1 MSNMPASSSSPSPSA
16 SAAPSPL
23 LARLANVPVIPVLE
37 YHSVEE
43 ALHVSEA
50 LVSGGLPWLEIT
62 LRTPVALEAIR
73 AVAAALPQ
81 AVVGAGTVLSSDQLH
96 AVRDAGAQFA
106 VSPGLTQKLAEG
118 AQGAGISLL
127 PGVATA
133 SEAMFALEAGYTFLK
148 FFPAE
153 AAGGVPMLKSL
164 YGPLSQLR
172 FCPTGGIDAAK
183 APTYLALPNVVCVG
197 GSWVVPKDAVA
208 ARDWARIRA
217 LAEEAVRLG
226 AGRK

>member
-1 MSNMPASSSSPSPSA
+1 MSNQT
-16 SAAPSPL
+16 SPL
-23 LARLANVPVIPVLE
+23 LQRLADVPVIPVLE
-37 YHSVEE
+37 FHSVDE

-50 LVSGGLPWLEIT
+50 LVTGGLPLLEIT

-81 AVVGAGTVLSSDQLH
+81 ACVGAGTVLSVEQLH

-106 VSPGLTQKLAEG
+106 VSPGLTPTLAAG
-118 AQGAGISLL
+118 ARGAGISLL

-133 SEAMFALEAGYTFLK
+133 SEAMAALEAGFTFLK
-148 FFPAE
+148 FFPAQ

-164 YGPLSQLR
+164 GGPLPQLR
-172 FCPTGGIDAAK
+172 FCPTGGIDAAL
-183 APTYLALPNVVCVG
+183 APSYLALPNVVCVG

-208 ARDWARIRA
+208 GGDWGRIRA
-217 LAEEAVRLG
+217 LAEQARGL
-226 AGRK
+226 RTKP

>member
-1 MSNMPASSSSPSPSA
+1 MSNQT
-16 SAAPSPL
+16 SPL
-23 LARLANVPVIPVLE
+23 LQRLADVPVIPVLE
-37 YHSVEE
+37 FHSVDE

-50 LVSGGLPWLEIT
+50 LVTGGLPLLEIT

-81 AVVGAGTVLSSDQLH
+81 ACVGAGTVLNVEQLH

-106 VSPGLTQKLAEG
+106 VSPGLTPTLAAG
-118 AQGAGISLL
+118 ARGAGISLL

-133 SEAMFALEAGYTFLK
+133 SEAMAALEAGFTFLK
-148 FFPAE
+148 FFPAQ

-164 YGPLSQLR
+164 GGPLPQLR
-172 FCPTGGIDAAK
+172 FCPTGGIDAAL
-183 APTYLALPNVVCVG
+183 APSYLALPNVVCVG

-208 ARDWARIRA
+208 GGDWGRIRA
-217 LAEEAVRLG
+217 LAEQARAL
-226 AGRK
+226 RNKP

>member
-1 MSNMPASSSSPSPSA
+1 MSNQT
-16 SAAPSPL
+16 SPL
-23 LARLANVPVIPVLE
+23 LQRLADVPVIPVLE
-37 YHSVEE
+37 FHSVDE

-50 LVSGGLPWLEIT
+50 LVSGGLPLLEIT

-81 AVVGAGTVLSSDQLH
+81 ACVGAGTVLNVEQLH

-106 VSPGLTQKLAEG
+106 VSPGLTPALAAG

-133 SEAMFALEAGYTFLK
+133 SEAMAALEAGFTFLK
-148 FFPAE
+148 FFPAQ

-164 YGPLSQLR
+164 GGPLPQLR
-172 FCPTGGIDAAK
+172 FCPTGGIDAAL
-183 APTYLALPNVVCVG
+183 APSYLALPNVVCVG
-197 GSWVVPKDAVA
+197 GSWVVPKEAVA
-208 ARDWARIRA
+208 AGDWGGIRA
-217 LAEEAVRLG
+217 LAEQARALRG
-226 AGRK
+226 KP

>member
-1 MSNMPASSSSPSPSA
+1 MSDQT
-16 SAAPSPL
+16 SPL
-23 LARLANVPVIPVLE
+23 LQRLADVPVIPVLE
-37 YHSVEE
+37 FHSVDE

-50 LVSGGLPWLEIT
+50 LVTGGLPLLEIT

-81 AVVGAGTVLSSDQLH
+81 ACVGAGTVLSVEQLH

-106 VSPGLTQKLAEG
+106 VSPGLTPTLAAR

-133 SEAMFALEAGYTFLK
+133 SEAMAALEAGFTFLK
-148 FFPAE
+148 FFPAQ

-164 YGPLSQLR
+164 GGPLPQLR
-172 FCPTGGIDAAK
+172 FCPTGGIDAAL
-183 APTYLALPNVVCVG
+183 APSYLALPNVVCVG

-208 ARDWARIRA
+208 GGDWSRIRG
-217 LAEEAVRLG
+217 LAEQARALRG
-226 AGRK
+226 KP

>member
-1 MSNMPASSSSPSPSA
+1 MPNQT
-16 SAAPSPL
+16 SPL
-23 LARLANVPVIPVLE
+23 LQRLADVPVIPVLE
-37 YHSVEE
+37 FHSVDE

-50 LVSGGLPWLEIT
+50 LVTGGLPLLEIT

-81 AVVGAGTVLSSDQLH
+81 ACVGAGTVLNVEQLH

-106 VSPGLTQKLAEG
+106 VSPGLTPTLAAG
-118 AQGAGISLL
+118 ARGAGISLL

-133 SEAMFALEAGYTFLK
+133 SEAMAALEAGFTFLK
-148 FFPAE
+148 FFPAQ

-164 YGPLSQLR
+164 GGPLPQLR
-172 FCPTGGIDAAK
+172 FCPTGGIDAAL
-183 APTYLALPNVVCVG
+183 APSYLALPNVVCVG

-208 ARDWARIRA
+208 GGDWGRIRA
-217 LAEEAVRLG
+217 LAEQARALRG
-226 AGRK
+226 KP

>member
-1 MSNMPASSSSPSPSA
+1 MTTPSTS
-16 SAAPSPL
+16 L
-23 LARLANVPVIPVLE
+23 LERLSNVPVIPVLE

-73 AVAAALPQ
+73 AVAKALPQ
-81 AVVGAGTVLSSDQLH
+81 AVVGAGTVLNAGQLH

-106 VSPGLTQKLAEG
+106 VSPGLTQTLADG
-118 AQGAGISLL
+118 ARDAGVSLL

-133 SEAMFALEAGYTFLK
+133 SEAMFALENGFTFLK

-164 YGPLSQLR
+164 YGPLAQLK

-208 ARDWARIRA
+208 GKDWARIRS
-217 LAEEAVRLG
+217 LAQEAAKLK
-226 AGRK
+226 A

>member
-1 MSNMPASSSSPSPSA
+1 MSNQT
-16 SAAPSPL
+16 SPL
-23 LARLANVPVIPVLE
+23 LQRLADVPVIPVLE
-37 YHSVEE
+37 FHSVDE

-50 LVSGGLPWLEIT
+50 LVTGGLPLLEIT

-81 AVVGAGTVLSSDQLH
+81 ACVGAGTVLNVEQLH

-106 VSPGLTQKLAEG
+106 VSPGLTPTLAAG
-118 AQGAGISLL
+118 ARGAGISLL

-133 SEAMFALEAGYTFLK
+133 SEAMAALESGFTFLK
-148 FFPAE
+148 FFPAQ

-164 YGPLSQLR
+164 GGPLPQLR
-172 FCPTGGIDAAK
+172 FCPTGGIDAAL
-183 APTYLALPNVVCVG
+183 APSYLALPNVVCVG

-208 ARDWARIRA
+208 GGDWGRIRA
-217 LAEEAVRLG
+217 LAEQARAL
-226 AGRK
+226 RNKP

>member
-1 MSNMPASSSSPSPSA
+1 MSDQT
-16 SAAPSPL
+16 SPL
-23 LARLANVPVIPVLE
+23 LQRLADVPVIPVLE
-37 YHSVEE
+37 FHSVDE

-50 LVSGGLPWLEIT
+50 LVTGGLPLLEIT

-81 AVVGAGTVLSSDQLH
+81 ACVGAGTVLSVEQLH

-106 VSPGLTQKLAEG
+106 VSPGLTPTLAAG
-118 AQGAGISLL
+118 ARGAGISLL

-133 SEAMFALEAGYTFLK
+133 SEAMAALEAGFTFLK
-148 FFPAE
+148 FFPAQ

-164 YGPLSQLR
+164 GGPLPQLR
-172 FCPTGGIDAAK
+172 FCPTGGIDAAL
-183 APTYLALPNVVCVG
+183 APSYLALPNVVCVG

-208 ARDWARIRA
+208 GGDWSRIRA
-217 LAEEAVRLG
+217 LAEQARALRG
-226 AGRK
+226 KP

>member
-1 MSNMPASSSSPSPSA
+1 MQLQ
-16 SAAPSPL
+16 PSPL

-37 YHSVEE
+37 FGSVDE

-50 LVSGGLPWLEIT
+50 LVAGGLPLLEIT
-62 LRTPVALEAIR
+62 LRTPVAMDAMR
-73 AVAAALPQ
+73 AVAEKIPGAC
-81 AVVGAGTVLSSDQLH
+81 VGAGTVLTVEQLH

-106 VSPGLTQKLAEG
+106 VSPGLTPTLAAG
-118 AQGAGISLL
+118 AQDAGISLL

-133 SEAMFALEAGYTFLK
+133 SEAMAALESGFTFLK
-148 FFPAE
+148 FFPAQ

-172 FCPTGGIDAAK
+172 FCPTGGIDAAL
-183 APTYLALPNVVCVG
+183 APSYLALPNVVCVG

-208 ARDWARIRA
+208 AGDWGRIRK
-217 LAEEAVRLG
+217 LAEDAAALRRG
-226 AGRK
+226 

>member
-1 MSNMPASSSSPSPSA
+1 MQNQT
-16 SAAPSPL
+16 SPL
-23 LARLANVPVIPVLE
+23 LQRLADVPVIPVLE
-37 YHSVEE
+37 FHSVDE

-50 LVSGGLPWLEIT
+50 LVSGGLPLLEIT

-81 AVVGAGTVLSSDQLH
+81 ACVGAGTVLNVDQLH

-106 VSPGLTQKLAEG
+106 VSPGLTPALAEG
-118 AQGAGISLL
+118 AKGAGISLL

-133 SEAMFALEAGYTFLK
+133 SEAMAALEAGFTFLK
-148 FFPAE
+148 FFPAQ

-164 YGPLSQLR
+164 GGPLPQLR
-172 FCPTGGIDAAK
+172 FCPTGGIDAAL

-208 ARDWARIRA
+208 SGDWGRIRT
-217 LAEEAVRLG
+217 LAEQAKALRNKG
-226 AGRK
+226 

>member
-1 MSNMPASSSSPSPSA
+1 MSNQT
-16 SAAPSPL
+16 SPL
-23 LARLANVPVIPVLE
+23 LQRLADVPVIPVLE
-37 YHSVEE
+37 FHSVDE

-50 LVSGGLPWLEIT
+50 LVTGGLPLLEIT

-81 AVVGAGTVLSSDQLH
+81 ACVGAGTVLNAEQLH
-96 AVRDAGAQFA
+96 AVREAGAQFA
-106 VSPGLTQKLAEG
+106 VSPGLTPALAAG

-133 SEAMFALEAGYTFLK
+133 SEAMAALEAGFTFLK
-148 FFPAE
+148 FFPAQ

-164 YGPLSQLR
+164 GGPLPQLR
-172 FCPTGGIDAAK
+172 FCPTGGIDAAL
-183 APTYLALPNVVCVG
+183 APSYLALPNVVCVG

-208 ARDWARIRA
+208 GGDWARIRA
-217 LAEEAVRLG
+217 LAQEARAL
-226 AGRK
+226 RTRP

>member
-1 MSNMPASSSSPSPSA
+1 MQIQT
-16 SAAPSPL
+16 SPL
-23 LARLANVPVIPVLE
+23 LQRLADVPVIPVLE
-37 YHSVEE
+37 FHSVDE

-50 LVSGGLPWLEIT
+50 LVTGGLPLLEIT

-81 AVVGAGTVLSSDQLH
+81 ACVGAGTVLNIEQLH

-106 VSPGLTQKLAEG
+106 VSPGLTPALAAG

-133 SEAMFALEAGYTFLK
+133 SEAMAALEAGFTFLK
-148 FFPAE
+148 FFPAQ

-164 YGPLSQLR
+164 GGPLPQLR
-172 FCPTGGIDAAK
+172 FCPTGGIDAAL

-208 ARDWARIRA
+208 SGDWGRIRT
-217 LAEEAVRLG
+217 LAQQAKAMCNKG
-226 AGRK
+226 

>member
-1 MSNMPASSSSPSPSA
+1 MQLQ
-16 SAAPSPL
+16 PSPL

-37 YHSVEE
+37 FSSVDE

-50 LVSGGLPWLEIT
+50 LVAGGLPLLEIT

-73 AVAAALPQ
+73 AVAAGIPNAC
-81 AVVGAGTVLSSDQLH
+81 VGAGTVLTADQLH

-106 VSPGLTQKLAEG
+106 VSPGLTPALATA

-133 SEAMFALEAGYTFLK
+133 SEAMAALEAGFTFLK
-148 FFPAE
+148 FFPAQ

-164 YGPLSQLR
+164 NGPLPQLR
-172 FCPTGGIDAAK
+172 FCPTGGIDAAL

-208 ARDWARIRA
+208 GEDWARIRK
-217 LAEEAVRLG
+217 LAEEASTLRRG
-226 AGRK
+226 

>member
-1 MSNMPASSSSPSPSA
+1 MTTPSTS
-16 SAAPSPL
+16 L
-23 LARLANVPVIPVLE
+23 LERLSNVPVIPVLE

-62 LRTPVALEAIR
+62 LRTPIALEAIR
-73 AVAAALPQ
+73 AVAKALPQ
-81 AVVGAGTVLSSDQLH
+81 AVVGAGTVLNAEQLH

-106 VSPGLTQKLAEG
+106 VSPGLTQTLADG
-118 AQGAGISLL
+118 ARDAGVSLL

-133 SEAMFALEAGYTFLK
+133 SEAMFALENGFTFLK

-164 YGPLSQLR
+164 YGPLAQLK

-208 ARDWARIRA
+208 GKDWARIRS
-217 LAEEAVRLG
+217 LAQEAAKLKG
-226 AGRK
+226 

>member
-1 MSNMPASSSSPSPSA
+1 MQT
-16 SAAPSPL
+16 SPL
-23 LARLANVPVIPVLE
+23 LQRLVDVPVIPVLE
-37 YHSVEE
+37 FGSVDE
-43 ALHVSEA
+43 ALGVSEA
-50 LVSGGLPWLEIT
+50 LVAGGLPVLEIT

-81 AVVGAGTVLSSDQLH
+81 ACVGAGTVLSTEQLH

-106 VSPGLTQKLAEG
+106 VSPGLTPALAAG
-118 AQGAGISLL
+118 AQVAGVSLL

-133 SEAMFALEAGYTFLK
+133 SEAMAALEAGFTFLK

-172 FCPTGGIDAAK
+172 FCPTGGIDAAR
-183 APTYLALPNVVCVG
+183 APSYLALPNVVCVG

-208 ARDWARIRA
+208 SQDWGRIRK
-217 LAEEAVRLG
+217 LAEEASALR
-226 AGRK
+226 RKS

>member
-1 MSNMPASSSSPSPSA
+1 MSNQT
-16 SAAPSPL
+16 SPL
-23 LARLANVPVIPVLE
+23 LQRLADVPVIPVLE
-37 YHSVEE
+37 FQSVDE

-50 LVSGGLPWLEIT
+50 LVTGGLPLLEIT

-81 AVVGAGTVLSSDQLH
+81 ACVGAGTVLSVEQLH

-106 VSPGLTQKLAEG
+106 VSPGLTPTLAAG
-118 AQGAGISLL
+118 ARGAGISLL

-133 SEAMFALEAGYTFLK
+133 SEAMAALEAGFTFLK
-148 FFPAE
+148 FFPAQ

-164 YGPLSQLR
+164 GGPLPQLR
-172 FCPTGGIDAAK
+172 FCPTGGIDAAL
-183 APTYLALPNVVCVG
+183 APSYLALPNVVCVG

-208 ARDWARIRA
+208 GGDWGRIRA
-217 LAEEAVRLG
+217 LAEQARALRG
-226 AGRK
+226 KP

>member
-1 MSNMPASSSSPSPSA
+1 MTTPSTS
-16 SAAPSPL
+16 L
-23 LARLANVPVIPVLE
+23 LQRLANVPVIPVLE
-37 YHSVEE
+37 YHSVDE

-62 LRTPVALEAIR
+62 LRTPVALDAIR
-73 AVAAALPQ
+73 EVAKALPQ
-81 AVVGAGTVLSSDQLH
+81 AVVGAGTVLNADQLR

-106 VSPGLTQKLAEG
+106 VSPGLTQTLADG
-118 AQGAGISLL
+118 ARDAGISLL

-133 SEAMFALEAGYTFLK
+133 SEAMFALENGFTFLK

-164 YGPLSQLR
+164 HGPLAQLK
-172 FCPTGGIDAAK
+172 FCPTGGIDANK
-183 APTYLALPNVVCVG
+183 ALTYLALPNVVCVG

-208 ARDWARIRA
+208 GKDWARIRG
-217 LAEEAVRLG
+217 LAEEASRLRG
-226 AGRK
+226 K

>member
-1 MSNMPASSSSPSPSA
+1 MQNQT
-16 SAAPSPL
+16 SPL
-23 LARLANVPVIPVLE
+23 LQRLADVPVIPVLE
-37 YHSVEE
+37 FHSVDE

-50 LVSGGLPWLEIT
+50 LVTGGLPLLEIT

-81 AVVGAGTVLSSDQLH
+81 ACVGAGTVLNIEQLH

-106 VSPGLTQKLAEG
+106 VSPGLTPALAKG

-133 SEAMFALEAGYTFLK
+133 SEAMAALEAGFTFLK
-148 FFPAE
+148 FFPAQ

-164 YGPLSQLR
+164 GGPLPQLR
-172 FCPTGGIDAAK
+172 FCPTGGIDAAL

-208 ARDWARIRA
+208 SGDWGRIRT
-217 LAEEAVRLG
+217 LAEQARALRNKG
-226 AGRK
+226 

>member
-1 MSNMPASSSSPSPSA
+1 MSNQT
-16 SAAPSPL
+16 SPL
-23 LARLANVPVIPVLE
+23 LQRLADVPVIPVLE
-37 YHSVEE
+37 FHSVDE

-50 LVSGGLPWLEIT
+50 LVTGGLPLLEIT

-81 AVVGAGTVLSSDQLH
+81 ACVGAGTVLNVEQLH

-106 VSPGLTQKLAEG
+106 VSPGLTPTLAAG
-118 AQGAGISLL
+118 ARGAGISLL

-133 SEAMFALEAGYTFLK
+133 SEAMAALEAGFTFLK
-148 FFPAE
+148 FFPAQ

-164 YGPLSQLR
+164 GGPLPQLR
-172 FCPTGGIDAAK
+172 FCPTGGIDAAL
-183 APTYLALPNVVCVG
+183 APSYLALPNVVCVG

-208 ARDWARIRA
+208 GGDWGRIRA
-217 LAEEAVRLG
+217 LAEQARALRG
-226 AGRK
+226 KP